1 MPENITERQHEKVG
15 SDYFVPQILQTL
27 TDEEYRE
34 SVRNIRA
41 FFTLL
46 NKWYSGLDAING
58 PGYDEL
64 RDNNDGGND
73 I

>member
-1 MPENITERQHEKVG
+1 MPENITEREHDKVG
-15 SDYFVPQILQTL
+15 SNPVIPAFLQTL
-27 TDEEYRE
+27 TEEEYRE
-34 SVRNIRA
+34 AVRNIRS

-46 NKWYSGLDAING
+46 DKWDSGLDATNR

-64 RDNNDGGND
+64 RDNTDGGNN

>member
-15 SDYFVPQILQTL
+15 SNHFVPQILQTL

-34 SVRNIRA
+34 AVRNIRV

-46 NKWYSGLDAING
+46 DRWDCGLDAVNG
-58 PGYDEL
+58 PGYDML
-64 RDNNDGGND
+64 RDNNNGGND